1 MSNHSQD
8 KKLKNKSFLMKAY
21 GRTDYK
27 VTQSKGLDIVV
38 AVVSVL
44 LAVFVWLLH

>member
-1 MSNHSQD
+1 MSNQSHD

-27 VTQSKGLDIVV
+27 VAQSKGLDVFV
-38 AVVSVL
+38 AVASIL
-44 LAVFVWLLH
+44 LALLIWILT

>member
-27 VTQSKGLDIVV
+27 ITQSRGLDVFV
-38 AVVSVL
+38 AIASVL
-44 LAVFVWLLH
+44 FAVLVWILQ